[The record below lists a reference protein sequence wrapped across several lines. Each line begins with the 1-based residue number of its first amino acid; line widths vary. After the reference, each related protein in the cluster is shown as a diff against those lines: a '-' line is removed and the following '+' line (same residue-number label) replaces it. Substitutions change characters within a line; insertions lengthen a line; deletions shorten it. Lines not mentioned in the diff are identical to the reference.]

1 MDPKAER
8 IGDEEECTIH
18 IPTSKVGLVIG
29 VSGAVRTRIKVES
42 GVQQYK
48 VERDGSDARVRVYG
62 NRTCV
67 DKATDM
73 TNQALRT
80 EAADDTLEMHVP
92 NKEVPSL
99 IGKSG
104 MNIKRIIQEPGAHV
118 KVDQDGLEHDAIVW
132 IQSTFGSVK
141 TACLRIKPFTNLDG
155 MKTTLPEDRAAGQ
168 VATRMETENG
178 KDEKTLELQAGT
190 YQIAQAEVCKWMPKE
205 LRKKGGGEVQITGPT
220 IVTRVGNCSFV

>member
-29 VSGAVRTRIKVES
+29 VSGAVSTRIKVES

-99 IGKSG
+99 IREER
-104 MNIKRIIQEPGAHV
+104 NEYQTHHPRIRSTCEGGPG
-118 KVDQDGLEHDAIVW
+118 
-132 IQSTFGSVK
+132 
-141 TACLRIKPFTNLDG
+141 RI
-155 MKTTLPEDRAAGQ
+155 
-168 VATRMETENG
+168 
-178 KDEKTLELQAGT
+178 GT
-190 YQIAQAEVCKWMPKE
+190 
-205 LRKKGGGEVQITGPT
+205 
-220 IVTRVGNCSFV
+220 